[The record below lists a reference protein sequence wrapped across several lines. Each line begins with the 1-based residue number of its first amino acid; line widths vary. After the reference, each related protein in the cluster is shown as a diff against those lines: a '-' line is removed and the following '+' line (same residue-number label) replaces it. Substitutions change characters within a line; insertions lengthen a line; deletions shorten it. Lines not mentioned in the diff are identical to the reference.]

1 MFVTVSSTIPL
12 CKKIKNLKKKM
23 TKEIV
28 SNTNIGTRTLDSAS
42 KLHWSSY
49 QWLVFLKYI
58 NTDLFG
64 CMNNLCW
71 VDIYLKHHFCLTFS
85 FDF

>member
-1 MFVTVSSTIPL
+1 MFVTVSSTIQL
-12 CKKIKNLKKKM
+12 CKIIIIIIKM

-28 SNTNIGTRTLDSAS
+28 SNTNVGTRTLDSAS

-49 QWLVFLKYI
+49 QLLIFLKYI
-58 NTDLFG
+58 NTNPFG

-71 VDIYLKHHFCLTFS
+71 VDIYLKHHFCLTS
-85 FDF
+85 SLISK

>member
-1 MFVTVSSTIPL
+1 MFVTVSSTIQL
-12 CKKIKNLKKKM
+12 CKKIIIIIKM

-28 SNTNIGTRTLDSAS
+28 SNTNVGTRTLDSAS

-49 QWLVFLKYI
+49 QLLIFLKYI
-58 NTDLFG
+58 NTNPFG

-71 VDIYLKHHFCLTFS
+71 VDTYLKHHFCPTFS